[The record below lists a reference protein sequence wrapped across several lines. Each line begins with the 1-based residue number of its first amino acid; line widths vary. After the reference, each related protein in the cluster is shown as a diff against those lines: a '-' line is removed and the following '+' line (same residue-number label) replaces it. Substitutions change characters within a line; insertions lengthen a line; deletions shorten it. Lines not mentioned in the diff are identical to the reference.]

1 MALPSK
7 GVYIEPPAT
16 FTATLIECHFIE
28 KLGMGM
34 HTEHLMLTRRELLI
48 KYLRAIRKRVIWDNI
63 DKAVVTEFVNEEL
76 SKLLRN
82 T

>member
-1 MALPSK
+1 MALPSNR
-7 GVYIEPPAT
+7 VYIEPPAT
-16 FTATLIECHFIE
+16 LTATLTECHFIE
-28 KLGMGM
+28 NLGMGVY
-34 HTEHLMLTRRELLI
+34 TEHLMLTRRELLI

-82 T
+82 A